1 MAGPASGKTN
11 PAGEL
16 NGVEKDR
23 SIRPLGRARAAAL
36 VAVWFDE
43 RDFPRLWFPSGW
55 RLSPLFSQDD
65 QILFFPAP
73 ISYLGERH
81 FPSRIIEVL
90 VRTVLQLG
98 FTVQSSGKKRCGR
111 RVVKLRRQRARLHSL
126 RKNSCL
132 VSGPDFRGCGKSGGG
147 T

>member
-111 RVVKLRRQRARLHSL
+111 RVGEL
-126 RKNSCL
+126 RKW
-132 VSGPDFRGCGKSGGG
+132 VSACNQLTRSPAGEPLS
-147 T
+147 